1 MTALGLRPSAR
12 LRLSST
18 SRSAAPRFL
27 PTRLPDLAFWYDA
40 AGSAY
45 DNGTWHDLSGHGNHA
60 AQPIAPRQPSRTT
73 DEIGRTLLRF
83 DGVNDALLVNAP
95 PSLAAGLTLFVVYRV
110 RTPVD
115 FHGIFTAS
123 AATGTDHQQFFT
135 LQYEQ
140 ALNRRIQV
148 FGRSIQPN
156 QVVVQGVDSRDAVCD
171 RHLR

>member
-1 MTALGLRPSAR
+1 M
-12 LRLSST
+12 
-18 SRSAAPRFL
+18 
-27 PTRLPDLAFWYDA
+27 
-40 AGSAY
+40 
-45 DNGTWHDLSGHGNHA
+45 
-60 AQPIAPRQPSRTT
+60 
-73 DEIGRTLLRF
+73 GRRLLRF

-95 PSLAAGLTLFVVYRV
+95 PNLAGGLTLFVVYRV

-140 ALNRRIQV
+140 VANRRIQV

-156 QVVVQGVDSRDAVCD
+156 QVVSQGVDSRETQYAIVTFDDDGVD
-171 RHLR
+171 VELRDLNGIKGDTSTFAPFGTRQ